1 MYKSK
6 INAVK
11 KMEDGIFI
19 ISMDEIYIDVG
30 KDNNKIENIM

>member
-6 INAVK
+6 INVVK